1 VTRLLFVCLGNIC
14 RSPLAQGVMEYRLRI
29 AGLDG
34 QVVADSA
41 GTGGYHVGDPPDKR
55 AIEAAARRDIDISKQ
70 RARRVASDD
79 FVSFDYLLAMD
90 EDNLW
95 QLRERCPAAQ
105 SAKLRLLMEF
115 AAGHAV
121 EVPDPYYGGNEGFE
135 RALDLIESAVD
146 GVIHELR
153 TKAS

>member
-1 VTRLLFVCLGNIC
+1 
-14 RSPLAQGVMEYRLRI
+14 MEYRLRI

-34 QVVADSA
+34 QIVADSA
-41 GTGGYHVGDPPDKR
+41 GTGGYHVGDPPDER

-105 SAKLRLLMEF
+105 SPKLRLLMEF
-115 AAGHAV
+115 AAEHEGL

>member
-1 VTRLLFVCLGNIC
+1 MWQATT
-14 RSPLAQGVMEYRLRI
+14 SYP
-29 AGLDG
+29 
-34 QVVADSA
+34 
-41 GTGGYHVGDPPDKR
+41 
-55 AIEAAARRDIDISKQ
+55 
-70 RARRVASDD
+70 
-79 FVSFDYLLAMD
+79 FDYLLAMD

-105 SAKLRLLMEF
+105 SPKLRLLMEF
-115 AAGHAV
+115 AAEHEGL